1 MVCGFVMKMGEQ
13 IIKYNVYNQDAF
25 DSMNSSIQDSLP
37 KECIIELKT
46 YLNDLSL
53 EKLEILL
60 EQLMECIIFSLNCG
74 EGDRDSYQYRYAE
87 KCRDRYNIMFKP
99 YKNLSVTF
107 YSHIFGWGGVYCLK
121 PYYIT

>member
-1 MVCGFVMKMGEQ
+1 MFIYTLYGLWIRYENGRTNYE
-13 IIKYNVYNQDAF
+13 KYNVYNQDAF

-37 KECIIELKT
+37 EECIIELDT

-87 KCRDRYNIMFKP
+87 KCRDRYNIMF
-99 YKNLSVTF
+99 
-107 YSHIFGWGGVYCLK
+107 
-121 PYYIT
+121 